1 MTKTSE
7 YVSPAIISRAEM
19 VMETSILVASI
30 EHALNLGGVDTE
42 GHEMKDYDFTNTEFF
57 THEWK

>member
-19 VMETSILVASI
+19 VMETSILQSSI
-30 EHALNLGGVDTE
+30 V
-42 GHEMKDYDFTNTEFF
+42 EFIGNVESTGQPVHTF
-57 THEWK
+57 PWDNNQSFFNHTWDE